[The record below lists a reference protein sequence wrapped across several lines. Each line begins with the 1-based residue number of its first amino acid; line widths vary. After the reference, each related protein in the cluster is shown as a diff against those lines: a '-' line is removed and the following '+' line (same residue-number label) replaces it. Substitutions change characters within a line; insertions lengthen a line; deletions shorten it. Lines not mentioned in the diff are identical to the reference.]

1 MHQGSQ
7 KIRQKSVKKS
17 VENKKQSLG
26 SPVENSPPVL
36 GARASNAKPLA
47 DSSSKDSGAKQVN
60 GNSDSKDTSEDPS
73 EDNLDTDKYPSG
85 DKSEVLHKNSESA
98 VKVDEID
105 FIAECYYKTVTFSPE
120 DFQKRLQQLNL
131 GPSAPPGDIS
141 KETASSYSVQPAEP
155 SCSIPKRKDII
166 DQNISKQEE
175 EDIESLSSSPTQQS
189 LLMLS
194 AAERQE
200 LAENAMEQLASGL
213 NKAAEAMQSGEE
225 EEAVGEVKP
234 DLANLQDTELYQLLE
249 EAYTYKSKKDR
260 QGKSEIF
267 RELLE
272 KAEEN
277 SSGEEQWDINFR
289 KHLHHQDSSGKK
301 KKKKVSESS
310 KKGGSLSNLSCLSD
324 FESSSSGRSGKNKK
338 CRSSVSSRSRE
349 GGSLPPT
356 KFENVMLFE
365 GGSNAP
371 PPPTSFAWDTGGKV
385 MPGESGLLDGG
396 VTPGELQPL
405 LHSTSDSMLRKL
417 LPSSTE
423 TCIDMEHVANGEC
436 DTDSNK
442 TEVEEIE
449 MVDMEGRDLDTA
461 EQADD
466 ETTPL
471 LQARHRMETRGRVI
485 GNHGPEE
492 GIELQSGWSSVRSVT
507 EGGQERE
514 GENKPEMDE
523 NGNPT
528 TYTNG
533 SSNGPFPIMD
543 PQLRPLSIYRH
554 TPVFRPQKLTVPSM
568 QPEQNHSE
576 DKSKVEGKRKVRRKK
591 EEEKNVVKAEDIE
604 GYRGNKDIDS
614 ILEFIDGENGGKK
627 KKSGDKLIEKNKKN
641 NAKSDI
647 NKDDKVRKKKEKSLE
662 KDNLNKPS
670 VTKKLSVDNCVENDV
685 IEEDPEMDQ
694 EDRGISVDTDATR
707 PSVSPEKDSMFPA
720 PTLEVDVKGAE
731 GVKSPVVPMDTLTTS
746 VKPSPSLASSGRAN
760 SAPSNDSGHVS
771 AEPCSLPSVS
781 STKEMSIAS
790 SPPLD
795 LDHVEFV
802 SEESCTQETT
812 NTEFTKVT
820 KKQRKKKSGSIRERP
835 DRTYQSGSA
844 FSEENRSRGGDDE
857 GRVVSGTRR
866 SQLARGSTQA
876 ETEEWSFRGYNR
888 IRGSREAVSGA
899 KSTCSVPPSDASDT
913 DDHDSVHSLPVGST
927 RKKVSAPTHSV
938 SSGHTPQASYADI
951 ARHAAALYTQQA
963 GQQRHAVYREQ
974 LQFRDTTPSNTKES
988 VSSTEG
994 DSMSFSYCP
1003 PDLDSTFPPVPT
1015 PPHPIPGYTV
1025 SIVSPPHGHLARAA
1039 SEPSDSVYH
1048 VEPENNN
1055 TNSFIEVKSNNASQE
1070 NSNLPPK
1077 MEDKITENKNSE
1089 DHNPGSKV
1097 ARSSQS
1103 NIKPSSTEVKQSSPE
1118 INLPPVVILNSSRDN
1133 LETEGGFT
1141 FGFEVN
1147 ESLLAM
1153 SCADKCQISDKVSVN
1168 GDKSEAEKVA
1178 KSDSIDI
1185 AQENV
1190 AHQKAIKSIEDSPS
1204 AVNNQNYEDNEMMKN
1219 LLSCTKKSQDSY
1231 ADRPSEPSDNV
1242 MVNEETNVN
1251 TFDEDDVDVVVESQ
1265 PFDDTK
1271 GVSKSTY
1278 DFTAFYRDIDS
1289 TDHTNFNYDVIVS
1302 FVQQAWDVVSK
1313 ELKSGSPVIYYSS

>member
-1 MHQGSQ
+1 
-7 KIRQKSVKKS
+7 
-17 VENKKQSLG
+17 
-26 SPVENSPPVL
+26 
-36 GARASNAKPLA
+36 
-47 DSSSKDSGAKQVN
+47 
-60 GNSDSKDTSEDPS
+60 
-73 EDNLDTDKYPSG
+73 
-85 DKSEVLHKNSESA
+85 
-98 VKVDEID
+98 
-105 FIAECYYKTVTFSPE
+105 
-120 DFQKRLQQLNL
+120 
-131 GPSAPPGDIS
+131 
-141 KETASSYSVQPAEP
+141 
-155 SCSIPKRKDII
+155 
-166 DQNISKQEE
+166 
-175 EDIESLSSSPTQQS
+175 
-189 LLMLS
+189 
-194 AAERQE
+194 
-200 LAENAMEQLASGL
+200 
-213 NKAAEAMQSGEE
+213 
-225 EEAVGEVKP
+225 
-234 DLANLQDTELYQLLE
+234 
-249 EAYTYKSKKDR
+249 
-260 QGKSEIF
+260 
-267 RELLE
+267 
-272 KAEEN
+272 
-277 SSGEEQWDINFR
+277 
-289 KHLHHQDSSGKK
+289 
-301 KKKKVSESS
+301 
-310 KKGGSLSNLSCLSD
+310 
-324 FESSSSGRSGKNKK
+324 
-338 CRSSVSSRSRE
+338 
-349 GGSLPPT
+349 
-356 KFENVMLFE
+356 
-365 GGSNAP
+365 
-371 PPPTSFAWDTGGKV
+371 
-385 MPGESGLLDGG
+385 
-396 VTPGELQPL
+396 
-405 LHSTSDSMLRKL
+405 
-417 LPSSTE
+417 
-423 TCIDMEHVANGEC
+423 
-436 DTDSNK
+436 
-442 TEVEEIE
+442 
-449 MVDMEGRDLDTA
+449 
-461 EQADD
+461 
-466 ETTPL
+466 
-471 LQARHRMETRGRVI
+471 VI
-485 GNHGPEE
+485 GNNGPEE

-507 EGGQERE
+507 DGSHERE

-528 TYTNG
+528 THTNG

-568 QPEQNHSE
+568 QPEHNHSE

-647 NKDDKVRKKKEKSLE
+647 NKDDKMRKKKEKSLE

-685 IEEDPEMDQ
+685 IEEDPEIDQ
-694 EDRGISVDTDATR
+694 EDGGISVDTDTTR
-707 PSVSPEKDSMFPA
+707 PSVSPEKDSTFPA
-720 PTLEVDVKGAE
+720 STLEVDAKGDAD
-731 GVKSPVVPMDTLTTS
+731 GVKSGEVSMDTLTTS

-781 STKEMSIAS
+781 SIKEMSIAS

-844 FSEENRSRGGDDE
+844 FSEENRSRGGDD
-857 GRVVSGTRR
+857 GVSSSTRR

-963 GQQRHAVYREQ
+963 GQQQHAVYREQ

-1003 PDLDSTFPPVPT
+1003 PDLDTTFPLVPT

-1025 SIVSPPHGHLARAA
+1025 SIVSPPLGQLARAA

-1055 TNSFIEVKSNNASQE
+1055 TNSFVEAKSNNASQD
-1070 NSNLPPK
+1070 NSNPPPK
-1077 MEDKITENKNSE
+1077 SEDKITENKNSE
-1089 DHNPGSKV
+1089 DYNPGSKV

-1103 NIKPSSTEVKQSSPE
+1103 NIKPSSTEVKPCSLE

-1153 SCADKCQISDKVSVN
+1153 SCADKCQISDKVSEN
-1168 GDKSEAEKVA
+1168 GDISEPGNEQIG
-1178 KSDSIDI
+1178 KSDSFNIT
-1185 AQENV
+1185 QEIV
-1190 AHQKAIKSIEDSPS
+1190 AHQKNIKSIEDSPS
-1204 AVNNQNYEDNEMMKN
+1204 VVNNQNFEDNEMMKN
-1219 LLSCTKKSQDSY
+1219 LLSCTKKSHDNC
-1231 ADRPSEPSDNV
+1231 ADRPSEPSSNV
-1242 MVNEETNVN
+1242 MTVNEDTNIN

-1265 PFDDTK
+1265 SFDDTK
-1271 GVSKSTY
+1271 GVGKSTY

-1289 TDHTNFNYDVIVS
+1289 SDHTNFNYDVIVS
-1302 FVQQAWDVVSK
+1302 FVQQAWDAVSK

>member
-1 MHQGSQ
+1 
-7 KIRQKSVKKS
+7 
-17 VENKKQSLG
+17 VENKKRSLV
-26 SPVENSPPVL
+26 SPVENSSPVL
-36 GARASNAKPLA
+36 GARAANAKTLA
-47 DSSSKDSGAKQVN
+47 DSSSKDSSTKQVN
-60 GNSDSKDTSEDPS
+60 GNCDNKDTEEPS
-73 EDNLDTDKYPSG
+73 EDHKDTVKYPGG
-85 DKSEVLHKNSESA
+85 DKREVINKNSESA
-98 VKVDEID
+98 LKVDKID
-105 FIAECYYKTVTFSPE
+105 FVAECYYKTVTFSPE

-131 GPSAPPGDIS
+131 GPSPPSDTPKADLSQI
-141 KETASSYSVQPAEP
+141 SVQSADP
-155 SCSIPKRKDII
+155 SCPEPISEDIT
-166 DQNISKQEE
+166 DQNSPNQEPQ
-175 EDIESLSSSPTQQS
+175 DIEGLQCSPSQQS

-225 EEAVGEVKP
+225 EEEVGEVKP
-234 DLANLQDTELYQLLE
+234 DLANLQDKELFQLLE
-249 EAYTYKSKKDR
+249 EAYSYKSKKDR

-289 KHLHHQDSSGKK
+289 KHLHHQDSTGKK

-371 PPPTSFAWDTGGKV
+371 PPPSSFAWDTGGKV
-385 MPGESGLLDGG
+385 MPGESGLLLDGG

-417 LPSSTE
+417 VASNTE
-423 TCIDMEHVANGEC
+423 TCIDMENVANDATEC

-449 MVDMEGRDLDTA
+449 MVDMEGREVEDTA

-485 GNHGPEE
+485 GNNGPEE

-507 EGGQERE
+507 DGSHERDT

-528 TYTNG
+528 TQTNG

-543 PQLRPLSIYRH
+543 PQLRPISIYRH

-568 QPEQNHSE
+568 QPEHNHSE

-647 NKDDKVRKKKEKSLE
+647 NKDDKIRKKKEKSLE

-685 IEEDPEMDQ
+685 IEEDPEIDQ
-694 EDRGISVDTDATR
+694 EDRGISVDTDTTR

-720 PTLEVDVKGAE
+720 PTLGVDVKGTE
-731 GVKSPVVPMDTLTTS
+731 GVVGRTVVPMDTLTTS

-781 STKEMSIAS
+781 SIKEMSIAS

-963 GQQRHAVYREQ
+963 GQQQHAVYREQ

-1025 SIVSPPHGHLARAA
+1025 SIVSPPLGHLARAA

-1048 VEPENNN
+1048 VETENNN
-1055 TNSFIEVKSNNASQE
+1055 TNSFTEAKSNNASQE
-1070 NSNLPPK
+1070 NSNPPPK

-1153 SCADKCQISDKVSVN
+1153 SCADKCQISDKVSEN
-1168 GDKSEAEKVA
+1168 GDKSEPVNEQVG
-1178 KSDSIDI
+1178 KSDSFNI

-1190 AHQKAIKSIEDSPS
+1190 AHQKTIKSIEDSPS
-1204 AVNNQNYEDNEMMKN
+1204 VVNNQNFEDNEMMKN

-1242 MVNEETNVN
+1242 MVNEETNID

-1265 PFDDTK
+1265 SFDDTN
-1271 GVSKSTY
+1271 GVGKSTY

>member
-1 MHQGSQ
+1 MHQGSK

-17 VENKKQSLG
+17 LDNIKQSLG
-26 SPVENSPPVL
+26 STVENSQPVL
-36 GARASNAKPLA
+36 GARGNNVRPLE
-47 DSSSKDSGAKQVN
+47 DISSKESRNKQAN
-60 GNSDSKDTSEDPS
+60 GNSDSKCIFEDPS
-73 EDNLDTDKYPSG
+73 EENKNTVKYPSG
-85 DKSEVLHKNSESA
+85 DKCDVINRNPETA
-98 VKVDEID
+98 VKVDKID
-105 FIAECYYKTVTFSPE
+105 FIAECHYKTVTFSPE
-120 DFQKRLQQLNL
+120 DFQKRLQQFNL
-131 GPSAPPGDIS
+131 GSNIPSDLS
-141 KETASSYSVQPAEP
+141 KTLPATNKPNSVQPINPTSTEP
-155 SCSIPKRKDII
+155 KSRDTATP
-166 DQNISKQEE
+166 DQ
-175 EDIESLSSSPTQQS
+175 DLRSLSSSPSSQS
-189 LLMLS
+189 SLMLS

-225 EEAVGEVKP
+225 EEVVGEVKP
-234 DLANLQDTELYQLLE
+234 DLATLQDKELFELLE
-249 EAYTYKSKKDR
+249 EAYSYKSKKDR
-260 QGKSEIF
+260 NGKSEMF

-289 KHLHHQDSSGKK
+289 KHLHHQDSTGKK

-365 GGSNAP
+365 GGSNP
-371 PPPTSFAWDTGGKV
+371 PPPPSSFAWDTGGKV

-405 LHSTSDSMLRKL
+405 LHSNSDSMLRKL
-417 LPSSTE
+417 VASNTE
-423 TCIDMEHVANGEC
+423 TCIDMENVANGEC

-449 MVDMEGRDLDTA
+449 MVDMEGRDMDTA

-492 GIELQSGWSSVRSVT
+492 GIELQSGWSSVRSGT
-507 EGGQERE
+507 EGSHERE

-533 SSNGPFPIMD
+533 GSNGPFPIMD

-568 QPEQNHSE
+568 QPEHNHSE
-576 DKSKVEGKRKVRRKK
+576 DKAKVEGKRKVRRKK

-627 KKSGDKLIEKNKKN
+627 KKSGDKLLEKNRKN
-641 NAKSDI
+641 IVKSDI
-647 NKDDKVRKKKEKSLE
+647 KEVRKKKEKSLE

-670 VTKKLSVDNCVENDV
+670 VTKKLSVDNDV
-685 IEEDPEMDQ
+685 IEEDPEIDQ
-694 EDRGISVDTDATR
+694 EDRGISVETDNATR
-707 PSVSPEKDSMFPA
+707 PSVTPEKDSA
-720 PTLEVDVKGAE
+720 CLEVDMKGADCL
-731 GVKSPVVPMDTLTTS
+731 KSPVVTLDAITS

-771 AEPCSLPSVS
+771 AEPFSLPSVS

-802 SEESCTQETT
+802 SEESCGQEAT

-857 GRVVSGTRR
+857 SRGASSSRR
-866 SQLARGSTQA
+866 SQLARGSTQT
-876 ETEEWSFRGYNR
+876 EGEEWSFRGYNR

-963 GQQRHAVYREQ
+963 GQQQHAVYREQ

-994 DSMSFSYCP
+994 DSLSFSYCP
-1003 PDLDSTFPPVPT
+1003 PDLDSTFPPVQSS
-1015 PPHPIPGYTV
+1015 HPIPGYTM
-1025 SIVSPPHGHLARAA
+1025 SIVSPHGHLARAA

-1048 VEPENNN
+1048 VELENNN
-1055 TNSFIEVKSNNASQE
+1055 TNSFLDVKPNNTSHEKSNSA
-1070 NSNLPPK
+1070 PK
-1077 MEDKITENKNSE
+1077 VTEEKITENKNSDE
-1089 DHNPGSKV
+1089 HNPGSKV
-1097 ARSSQS
+1097 TKSSGS
-1103 NIKPSSTEVKQSSPE
+1103 IFKSSVEVKSSAEVKQSSLE
-1118 INLPPVVILNSSRDN
+1118 ANLPPVVILNSSQDN

-1153 SCADKCQISDKVSVN
+1153 SCAEKIQISDKVSE
-1168 GDKSEAEKVA
+1168 DSEKSDSIKVVA
-1178 KSDSIDI
+1178 KSDSFDTE
-1185 AQENV
+1185 QV
-1190 AHQKAIKSIEDSPS
+1190 AHQKPVKSIEDSPV
-1204 AVNNQNYEDNEMMKN
+1204 VNNQNFEDNEMMKN
-1219 LLSCTKKSQDSY
+1219 LLSCTKKSQD
-1231 ADRPSEPSDNV
+1231 RTSEPSDI
-1242 MVNEETNVN
+1242 VNEETNVN

-1265 PFDDTK
+1265 SFDDTK
-1271 GVSKSTY
+1271 GLGKSTY
-1278 DFTAFYRDIDS
+1278 VTAFYRDMET
-1289 TDHTNFNYDVIVS
+1289 TDHRNFNYDVIVS
-1302 FVQQAWDVVSK
+1302 FVKQAWDVVSK
-1313 ELKSGSPVIYYSS
+1313 ELNSGSPVIYYSS